1 MDIDR
6 LERAVQ
12 ALAERYAGL
21 RDENAK
27 LARDVAERDQRIA
40 ELAGEARRQNQRRRD
55 AAQRID
61 DLVGQIDKIEGRL
74 VTGTE

>member
-1 MDIDR
+1 
-6 LERAVQ
+6 VQ

-27 LARDVAERDQRIA
+27 LVRDVAERDQRIA
-40 ELAGEARRQNQRRRD
+40 ELEGEARRQNQRRRD

-61 DLVGQIDKIEGRL
+61 DLVGQIDQLEGRL
-74 VTGTE
+74 VARTE